1 MFTACIGPG
10 TLFGQFEVLAPLVIT
25 ADKLA
30 LRPDAQTGSST
41 QLGPSQLAGLPSDR
55 GGYQDILALVA
66 GAQAGNPSTGVFSL
80 RGLNQDNLFGHVT
93 TGANAQIAVLDDGAP
108 LSTAT
113 LRYLPPTQWQLG
125 GVEVLRGPQ
134 SLSHGPNSLG
144 GAILF
149 HRREPGFARRG
160 RAVTERSEPG
170 GFRASLAQDVSL
182 RPEELALNFSYHHAK
197 TDGEEFNRFYNDRRL
212 GAGSRDELR
221 GTLLWQ
227 SKPQPGTRAR
237 LALVHDRARG
247 NSNANVSEIVRGD
260 LFKREASLNTR
271 AAYPA
276 NRDAATL
283 NVSTKLPR
291 SLQLESTTSVQ
302 QLAIEGITD
311 LDASSRL
318 NWYAR
323 NFKDELRFTEDLTL
337 ARRRGTFQW
346 VIGGYAEKSTYTISY
361 EGVGLSPFP
370 VGSPFANRATETVR
384 IGALYARSDWEFHPG
399 FHLKGGARLNRED
412 RDFGMTATF
421 GAFPARAGS
430 SRRTEKNI
438 LPQAA
443 FAWQPA
449 PDTTVGIQI
458 SRGYRGGGTAY
469 APTLGLTRD
478 FTAEYAWDTEMFA
491 RWAVT
496 PTLRLAAALFQSRL
510 TDQQVPSNVPGG
522 FAGIDTLVDNAAA
535 ARRSGLELETEWR
548 VRPALTLTGTLSS
561 VETEF
566 RRLILNGVDRAG
578 QNFPNA
584 PRWIASA
591 GVNYHRPTGWYG
603 SALFAYSSASYSQV
617 NSPRL
622 TDLEARRLLSARF
635 GYAWKN
641 IRCYVSGTN
650 LLDARYALFRSDNT
664 ALGLPVTGKA
674 GASRTMSIGCE
685 VLW

>member
-1 MFTACIGPG
+1 
-10 TLFGQFEVLAPLVIT
+10 VVT

-41 QLGPSQLAGLPSDR
+41 QLGPNQLAGLPSDR

-80 RGLNQDNLFGHVT
+80 RGLNQDNLFGNVT
-93 TGANAQIAVLDDGAP
+93 TGANSQIAVLDDGAP

-113 LRYLPPTQWQLG
+113 LRYLPPTLWQLG

-149 HRREPGFARRG
+149 HRREPGFARHG
-160 RAVTERSEPG
+160 RAMTERAEAG

-182 RPEELALNFSYHHAK
+182 RPGELALNFSYHHAK

-212 GAGSRDELR
+212 GANSREELR
-221 GTLLWQ
+221 ATLLWQ
-227 SKPQPGTRAR
+227 STSQPGTRVR

-247 NSNANVSEIVRGD
+247 NPAANVAEIAKGD
-260 LFKREASLNTR
+260 LFQREVSLNTR
-271 AAYPA
+271 PSYPA
-276 NRDAATL
+276 NRNAATL
-283 NVSTKLPR
+283 NVSAKLPR
-291 SLQLESTTSVQ
+291 SLQLASTTSAQ
-302 QLAIEGITD
+302 QLAIKGMTD

-323 NFKDELRFTEDLTL
+323 NIKDELRFTEDLTL
-337 ARRRGTFQW
+337 ALRRGALQW

-361 EGVGLSPFP
+361 QGVGLAPLP
-370 VGSPFANRATETVR
+370 LGSPFANRATETVR
-384 IGALYARSDWEFHPG
+384 IGALYGRGDWEFHPG
-399 FHLKGGARLNRED
+399 FHLNGGARLNRED

-421 GAFPARAGS
+421 GPFPARAGS
-430 SRRTEKNI
+430 SRKTENDL

-443 FAWQPA
+443 VAWQPA
-449 PDTTVGIQI
+449 PGRTLGLQI
-458 SRGYRGGGTAY
+458 ARGYRGGGTGY

-478 FTAEYAWDTEMFA
+478 FTAEYAWDTEVFA

-496 PTLRLAAALFQSRL
+496 PALRVAAALFQSRL

-535 ARRSGLELETEWR
+535 SRRSGLELETEWR
-548 VRPALTLTGTLSS
+548 VGPALTFTGAVSW

-566 RRLILNGVDRAG
+566 RPLVLNGVDRAG

-584 PRWIASA
+584 PRWLASA
-591 GVNYHRPTGWYG
+591 GLNYQRPTGWFG
-603 SALFAYSSASYSQV
+603 SALLAYSSTSYSQV

-622 TDLEARRLLSARF
+622 TELEARRLLSARF

-641 IRCYVSGTN
+641 IRGYLSGTN
-650 LLDARYALFRSDNT
+650 LLDARYALFRNDNT
-664 ALGLPVTGKA
+664 MLGLPVTGKA
-674 GASRTMSIGCE
+674 GASCTLSIGCE
-685 VLW
+685 VFW